1 MLAVIFPTI
10 KKEYEKRAGGRMK
23 LSVLDQAPIR
33 RGVSPEEALQ
43 ESVELAQ
50 YAERLGYERYWFAEH
65 HNTNGLVSVA
75 PEIMATRI
83 ASATNTIKV
92 GTGGVLLPQ
101 YSPLKVA
108 ETFHTLAGLFP
119 GRVDLGVGRSPGGTE
134 QTRSALADGAESGMG
149 VFPRK
154 LEELQGFLYN
164 TLPREHPYRSVKASP
179 RITEAAPL
187 WVLGLSE
194 GSAKRAADLGIGFV
208 FGHFI
213 SPAKPKAMPL
223 YKEAF
228 RPSKT
233 RKKPYGI
240 VCIFVVCAET
250 EEEAEALAES
260 QDHWLL
266 SVGKGR
272 DTQIPSPELISK
284 RELTEADKEAIRKNR
299 QRCVIGTPEKVRM
312 ELERLQEVYQADEFM
327 LITNI
332 YNKEA
337 KWKSYELI
345 KQEVDHNSIM

>member
-1 MLAVIFPTI
+1 
-10 KKEYEKRAGGRMK
+10 MK
-23 LSVLDQAPIR
+23 LSILDQAPIR
-33 RGVSPEEALQ
+33 RGVTPEDALQ
-43 ESVELAQ
+43 ESIELAQ
-50 YAERLGYERYWFAEH
+50 HAEKLGYERYWFAEH

-83 ASATNTIKV
+83 ASATERIKV

-108 ETFHTLAGLFP
+108 ETFHTMAGLFP

-134 QTRSALADGAESGMG
+134 LTRSALADGAESGMG
-149 VFPRK
+149 EFPRK
-154 LEELQGFLYN
+154 LSELQGFLYN
-164 TLPREHPYRSVKASP
+164 TLPREHRYRSVKASP
-179 RITEAAPL
+179 RVKEPAPL

-194 GSAKRAADLGIGFV
+194 GSAKRAGELGIGYV

-213 SPAKPKAMPL
+213 SPAKPKAMPI

-228 RPSKT
+228 RPSVT
-233 RKKPYGI
+233 RDTPYGI

-250 EEEAEALAES
+250 EEKAEALAKS

-272 DTQIPSPELISK
+272 DTQVPSPELIEK
-284 RELTEADKEAIRKNR
+284 RQLTEADKETIRQNR
-299 QRCVIGTPEKVRM
+299 KRCVIGTPEKVRL
-312 ELERLQEVYQADEFM
+312 ELEKLQQQYEADEFM

-332 YNKEA
+332 YDKEA

-345 KQEVDHNSIM
+345 KRSVDRNNIM

>member
-1 MLAVIFPTI
+1 
-10 KKEYEKRAGGRMK
+10 MK

-33 RGVSPEEALQ
+33 RGATIEEALQ

-50 YAERLGYERYWFAEH
+50 HAERLGYERYWFAEH

-75 PEIMATRI
+75 PEIMATRV

-108 ETFHTLAGLFP
+108 ETFHTIAGLFP

-134 QTRSALADGAESGMG
+134 QTRSALSDGADSGMG
-149 VFPRK
+149 EFPRK

-164 TLPREHPYRSVKASP
+164 SLPREHPYRSVKASP
-179 RITEAAPL
+179 RVNDPAPL

-194 GSAKRAADLGIGFV
+194 GSAKRAAELGIGYV

-213 SPAKPKAMPL
+213 SPAKPNAMPI
-223 YKEAF
+223 YKEEF
-228 RPSKT
+228 RPSVT
-233 RKKPYGI
+233 REKPYGI
-240 VCIFVVCAET
+240 VCIFAVCAET
-250 EEEAEALAES
+250 EEKAEELAMS

-272 DTQIPSPELISK
+272 DTQIPSPELIQK
-284 RELTEADKEAIRKNR
+284 RKLTDADKETIRKNR
-299 QRCVIGTPEKVRM
+299 KRCVIGTPEKVRK
-312 ELERLQEVYQADEFM
+312 ELERLQEEYQADEFM

-332 YNKEA
+332 YDKEA

-345 KQEVDHNSIM
+345 KKEINHNNIM

>member
-1 MLAVIFPTI
+1 
-10 KKEYEKRAGGRMK
+10 MK

-33 RGVSPEEALQ
+33 RGATPEEALQ

-50 YAERLGYERYWFAEH
+50 HAERLGYERYWFAEH

-108 ETFHTLAGLFP
+108 ETFHTIAGLFP

-149 VFPRK
+149 EFPRK

-179 RITEAAPL
+179 RVNEPAPL

-194 GSAKRAADLGIGFV
+194 GSAKRAAELGIGFV

-213 SPAKPKAMPL
+213 SPAKPNAMPI
-223 YKEAF
+223 YKEEF
-228 RPSKT
+228 RSSAT
-233 RKKPYGI
+233 REKPYGI

-250 EEEAEALAES
+250 EEEAEKLAKS

-272 DTQIPSPELISK
+272 DTQIPSPELIQK
-284 RELTEADKEAIRKNR
+284 RQLTEADKETIRQNR
-299 QRCVIGTPEKVRM
+299 KRSVIGTPEKVRK
-312 ELERLQEVYQADEFM
+312 ELVRLQEEYKADEFM

-332 YNKEA
+332 YDKEA

-345 KQEVDHNSIM
+345 KNEVDRNNIM

>member
-1 MLAVIFPTI
+1 
-10 KKEYEKRAGGRMK
+10 MK

-33 RGVSPEEALQ
+33 RGVTPEEALQ

-50 YAERLGYERYWFAEH
+50 HAEILGYERYWFAEH

-83 ASATNTIKV
+83 ASATNKIKV

-108 ETFHTLAGLFP
+108 ETFHTIAGLFP

-149 VFPRK
+149 EFPRK
-154 LEELQGFLYN
+154 LEELQGFLHN
-164 TLPREHPYRSVKASP
+164 SLPREHAYRSIKASP
-179 RITEAAPL
+179 RVKEPTPL

-194 GSAKRAADLGIGFV
+194 GSAKRAAELGIGFV

-213 SPAKPKAMPL
+213 SPAKPDAMPI
-223 YKEAF
+223 YKEEF
-228 RPSKT
+228 RPSVT
-233 RKKPYGI
+233 REKPYGI

-250 EEEAEALAES
+250 EEKAEELAES

-272 DTQIPSPELISK
+272 DTQIPSPDLIQK
-284 RELTEADKEAIRKNR
+284 RQLTETDKETIRQNR
-299 QRCVIGTPEKVRM
+299 KRCVIGTPAKVRE
-312 ELERLQEVYQADEFM
+312 ELERLQEEYQADEFM

-332 YNKEA
+332 YDKEA
-337 KWKSYELI
+337 KWKSYKLI
-345 KQEVDHNSIM
+345 KNEIDHNNIM

>member
-1 MLAVIFPTI
+1 
-10 KKEYEKRAGGRMK
+10 MK

-33 RGVSPEEALQ
+33 RGMTPEEALQ
-43 ESVELAQ
+43 EAIELAQ
-50 YAERLGYERYWFAEH
+50 HAERLGYERYWFAEH

-83 ASATNTIKV
+83 ASATNSIKV

-119 GRVDLGVGRSPGGTE
+119 GRVDLGVGRSPGGNE
-134 QTRSALADGAESGMG
+134 QTRSALADGADSGMG
-149 VFPRK
+149 EFPRK
-154 LEELQGFLYN
+154 LRELQGFLHN

-179 RITEAAPL
+179 RVKDPAPL

-194 GSAKRAADLGIGFV
+194 GSARRAGELGIGYV

-213 SPAKPKAMPL
+213 SPAKPDAMPI

-228 RPSKT
+228 RPSVSME
-233 RKKPYGI
+233 KPYGI

-250 EEEAEALAES
+250 QERAEALAES

-272 DTQIPSPELISK
+272 DTQIPSPELIKK
-284 RELTEADKEAIRKNR
+284 RQLTEADKETIRQNR
-299 QRCVIGTPEKVRM
+299 KRCVIGTPEKVRE
-312 ELERLQEVYQADEFM
+312 ELERLKDLYQADEFM
-327 LITNI
+327 IITNI
-332 YNKEA
+332 HDKEA

-345 KQEVDHNSIM
+345 KQSVDHNYIM